1 MQLLTLQ
8 IARTPGALIASGM
21 CSIRLPKNPASI
33 IDLELTLL
41 QWIAMT
47 RPRLLFWRG
56 RALPAAW
63 LGALAV
69 VCVACG
75 AKPAVPDA
83 PSTAAS
89 VAIIGPA
96 RLDARQLVAWFNG
109 RQPQPSGSYSASV
122 DLATMAQHYVEEGAA
137 ENVTGD
143 IAFAQAIVETGWF
156 RFTGTVPASAN
167 NFAGIGAA
175 DVNPGPA
182 TFTDARTGV
191 RAHIQHLRAYAD
203 PTATA
208 CGIPPLRN
216 PCVDPRF
223 ALVVPKGRAPTWN
236 DLGSGNWAT
245 SPRYGVSILS
255 LYNEARAFN
264 GVREAPSAHRR

>member
-1 MQLLTLQ
+1 MK
-8 IARTPGALIASGM
+8 SEE
-21 CSIRLPKNPASI
+21 RLG
-33 IDLELTLL
+33 LV
-41 QWIAMT
+41 
-47 RPRLLFWRG
+47 
-56 RALPAAW
+56 RALGVTGLAA
-63 LGALAV
+63 LPLVSAT
-69 VCVACG
+69 CG

-83 PSTAAS
+83 PSPAAS

-109 RQPQPSGSYSASV
+109 RQPQPAGSYSASV
-122 DLATMAQHYVEEGAA
+122 DLATIAQYYVEEGAA

-143 IAFAQAIVETGWF
+143 VAFAQAIVETGWF

-182 TFTDARTGV
+182 TFADARTGV

-208 CGIPPLRN
+208 CATPPLRN

-236 DLGSGNWAT
+236 DLGKGNWAT
-245 SPRYGVSILS
+245 TPRYGASILS
-255 LYNEARAFN
+255 LYNEALAFN
-264 GVREAPSAHRR
+264 GVR

>member
-1 MQLLTLQ
+1 MKRHGLWCGV
-8 IARTPGALIASGM
+8 R
-21 CSIRLPKNPASI
+21 
-33 IDLELTLL
+33 
-41 QWIAMT
+41 AMT
-47 RPRLLFWRG
+47 GTGLVAFA
-56 RALPAAW
+56 ALCA
-63 LGALAV
+63 
-69 VCVACG
+69 ACG

-83 PSTAAS
+83 PSPATS

-109 RQPQPSGSYSASV
+109 RQPQPPGSYSASV
-122 DLATMAQHYVEEGAA
+122 DLATIAQHYVEEGAA

-143 IAFAQAIVETGWF
+143 VAFAQAIVETGWF

-182 TFTDARTGV
+182 TFADARTGV

-203 PTATA
+203 PTATSCA
-208 CGIPPLRN
+208 TPPLRN

-236 DLGSGNWAT
+236 DLGKGNWAT
-245 SPRYGVSILS
+245 TPRYGASILS
-255 LYNEARAFN
+255 LYNEALAFN
-264 GVREAPSAHRR
+264 GVR

>member
-1 MQLLTLQ
+1 MK
-8 IARTPGALIASGM
+8 SEE
-21 CSIRLPKNPASI
+21 RLG
-33 IDLELTLL
+33 LV
-41 QWIAMT
+41 
-47 RPRLLFWRG
+47 
-56 RALPAAW
+56 RALGVTGLAA
-63 LGALAV
+63 LPLVSAT
-69 VCVACG
+69 CG

-83 PSTAAS
+83 PSPAAS

-96 RLDARQLVAWFNG
+96 RLSARQLVAWFNG
-109 RQPQPSGSYSASV
+109 RQPQPAGSYSASV
-122 DLATMAQHYVEEGAA
+122 DLATIAQYYVEEGAA

-143 IAFAQAIVETGWF
+143 VAFAQAIVETGWF

-182 TFTDARTGV
+182 TFADARTGV

-208 CGIPPLRN
+208 CATPPLRN

-223 ALVVPKGRAPTWN
+223 ALVVPKGRAPAWN

-245 SPRYGVSILS
+245 TPHYGQSILS
-255 LYNEARAFN
+255 LYNEALAFN
-264 GVREAPSAHRR
+264 GVR